1 MMRWPMPCSAAFM
14 PLPSRRIRPKNLL
27 CCPARN
33 LSMTLKKTR
42 LWVVLAAF
50 AAAPAFAQNIA
61 VVNGTP
67 IPKSRADA
75 LIEQLVHQGQQDT
88 PQLQQAVREE
98 LVNREILMQ
107 EAIREGIPNKP
118 DVKAQ
123 IAVAQQTVV
132 LRALIE
138 NFVKNNQPSDAEV
151 KARYDQL
158 TKDAGGNEYH
168 LHHILVDNE
177 QQAKDLIAKIKA
189 GASFEDLAK
198 QYSKDPGSA
207 KNGGDL
213 DWSDPKAYV
222 PEFATAATHLQK
234 GQMTDTPV
242 HTQFGWHIIRLDDVR
257 DVTPPPLDSVK
268 PQIVQ
273 QMQQEKLQAFEEN
286 LRKNAKI
293 Q

>member
-1 MMRWPMPCSAAFM
+1 
-14 PLPSRRIRPKNLL
+14 
-27 CCPARN
+27 
-33 LSMTLKKTR
+33 MTLKKTR
-42 LWVVLAAF
+42 LWVLLAAF

-75 LIEQLVHQGQQDT
+75 LIDQLVHQGQQNT
-88 PQLQQAVREE
+88 PQLQMAVREE
-98 LVNREILMQ
+98 LVNREVLMQ
-107 EAIREGIPNKP
+107 EALRRGLQNRP
-118 DVKAQ
+118 DIKAQ
-123 IAVAQQTVV
+123 VAVAQQTVV

-138 NFVKNNQPSDAEV
+138 DFVKKNAPTDTEV
-151 KARYDQL
+151 TARYNAL
-158 TKDAGGNEYH
+158 IKDAGGKEYH

-177 QQAKDLIAKIKA
+177 QQAKDLIAKIKG
-189 GASFEDLAK
+189 GASFEELAK
-198 QYSKDPGSA
+198 QYSKDPGSG

-222 PEFATAATHLQK
+222 PEFADAATHLQK
-234 GQMTDTPV
+234 GQMSDTPV
-242 HTQFGWHIIRLDDVR
+242 HTQFGWHIIRVDDVR
-257 DVTPPPLDSVK
+257 SITPPPLEQVR

-273 QMQQEKLQAFEEN
+273 QIQQEKLQAFEEG

>member
-1 MMRWPMPCSAAFM
+1 
-14 PLPSRRIRPKNLL
+14 
-27 CCPARN
+27 
-33 LSMTLKKTR
+33 MTLKKTR
-42 LWVVLAAF
+42 LWVLLAAC

-67 IPKSRADA
+67 IPKARADA
-75 LIEQLVHQGQQDT
+75 LIDQLVHQGQQNT
-88 PQLQQAVREE
+88 PQLQMAVREE

-107 EAIREGIPNKP
+107 EALRRGLPNRP
-118 DVKAQ
+118 DIKAQ

-132 LRALIE
+132 LRSLIE
-138 NFVKNNQPSDAEV
+138 DFVKKNAPTDAEIT
-151 KARYDQL
+151 ARYNAL
-158 TKDAGGNEYH
+158 VKDAGGKEYH

-177 QQAKDLIAKIKA
+177 QQAKDLIAKIKG

-198 QYSKDPGSA
+198 QFSKDPGSG

-222 PEFATAATHLQK
+222 PEFADAATHLQK
-234 GQMTDTPV
+234 GQMSDTPV
-242 HTQFGWHIIRLDDVR
+242 HTQFGWHIIRVDDVR
-257 DVTPPPLDSVK
+257 SITPPPLEQVR
-268 PQIVQ
+268 PQIAQ
-273 QMQQEKLQAFEEN
+273 QIQQEKLQAFEEG

>member
-1 MMRWPMPCSAAFM
+1 
-14 PLPSRRIRPKNLL
+14 
-27 CCPARN
+27 
-33 LSMTLKKTR
+33 MTLKNTR
-42 LWVVLAAF
+42 YWVLLAAC

-75 LIEQLVHQGQQDT
+75 LVQQLVAQGQQDS
-88 PQLQQAVREE
+88 PHLEQAVREE
-98 LVNREILMQ
+98 LINREILMQ
-107 EAIREGIPNKP
+107 EAARRGLPSRP

-123 IAVAQQTVV
+123 VAVAQQTVV

-138 NFVKNNQPSDAEV
+138 DFVKNNQPSDAEV
-151 KARYDQL
+151 KAKYDEL
-158 TKDAGGNEYH
+158 VKEAGGKEYH
-168 LHHILVDNE
+168 LHHILVESE
-177 QQAKDLIAKIKA
+177 QQAKDLIAKIKG

-222 PEFATAATHLQK
+222 PEFATAAEKLQK

-242 HTQFGWHIIRLDDVR
+242 HTQFGWHIIRVDDVR
-257 DVTPPPLDSVK
+257 ETPPPPLEQVK

>member
-1 MMRWPMPCSAAFM
+1 
-14 PLPSRRIRPKNLL
+14 
-27 CCPARN
+27 
-33 LSMTLKKTR
+33 MTLKKTR
-42 LWVVLAAF
+42 LWVLLAAF

-67 IPKSRADA
+67 IPKARADA
-75 LIEQLVHQGQQDT
+75 LIDQLVHQGQQNT
-88 PQLQQAVREE
+88 PQLQMAVREE

-107 EAIREGIPNKP
+107 EALRRGLPNRP
-118 DVKAQ
+118 DIKAQ

-138 NFVKNNQPSDAEV
+138 DFVKKNTPSDAEV
-151 KARYDQL
+151 TARYNAL
-158 TKDAGGNEYH
+158 IKDAGGKEYH

-177 QQAKDLIAKIKA
+177 QQAKDLIAKIKG

-198 QYSKDPGSA
+198 QYSKDPGSG

-222 PEFATAATHLQK
+222 PEFADAATHLQK
-234 GQMTDTPV
+234 GQMSETPV
-242 HTQFGWHIIRLDDVR
+242 HTQFGWNIIRVDDVR
-257 DVTPPPLDSVK
+257 SITPPPLEQVR

-273 QMQQEKLQAFEEN
+273 QIQQEKLQAFEEG

>member
-1 MMRWPMPCSAAFM
+1 
-14 PLPSRRIRPKNLL
+14 
-27 CCPARN
+27 
-33 LSMTLKKTR
+33 MTLKKTR
-42 LWVVLAAF
+42 LWVLLAAF

-67 IPKSRADA
+67 IPKARADA
-75 LIEQLVHQGQQDT
+75 LIDQLVHQGQQNT
-88 PQLQQAVREE
+88 PQLQTAVREE

-107 EAIREGIPNKP
+107 EALRRGLPNRP
-118 DVKAQ
+118 DIKAQ

-138 NFVKNNQPSDAEV
+138 DFVKKNTPSDAEV
-151 KARYDQL
+151 TARYNAL
-158 TKDAGGNEYH
+158 IKDAGGKEYH

-177 QQAKDLIAKIKA
+177 QQAKDLIAKIKG

-198 QYSKDPGSA
+198 QYSKDPGSG

-222 PEFATAATHLQK
+222 PEFADAATHLQK
-234 GQMTDTPV
+234 GQMSETPV
-242 HTQFGWHIIRLDDVR
+242 HTQFGWHIIRVDDVR
-257 DVTPPPLDSVK
+257 SITPPPLEQVR

-273 QMQQEKLQAFEEN
+273 QIQQEKLQAFEEG

>member
-1 MMRWPMPCSAAFM
+1 
-14 PLPSRRIRPKNLL
+14 
-27 CCPARN
+27 
-33 LSMTLKKTR
+33 MTLKKTR
-42 LWVVLAAF
+42 LWVLLAAF

-67 IPKSRADA
+67 IPKARADA
-75 LIEQLVHQGQQDT
+75 LIDQLVHQGQQNT
-88 PQLQQAVREE
+88 PQLQTAVREE

-107 EAIREGIPNKP
+107 EALRRGLPNRP
-118 DVKAQ
+118 DIKAQ

-138 NFVKNNQPSDAEV
+138 DFVKNNQPTDAEV
-151 KARYDQL
+151 TARYNAL
-158 TKDAGGNEYH
+158 IKDAGGKEYH

-177 QQAKDLIAKIKA
+177 QQAKDLIAKIKG

-198 QYSKDPGSA
+198 QYSKDPGSG

-222 PEFATAATHLQK
+222 PEFADAATHLQK

-242 HTQFGWHIIRLDDVR
+242 HTQFGWHIIRVDDVR
-257 DVTPPPLDSVK
+257 SITPPPLEQVR

-273 QMQQEKLQAFEEN
+273 QIQQEKLQAFEEG

>member
-1 MMRWPMPCSAAFM
+1 
-14 PLPSRRIRPKNLL
+14 
-27 CCPARN
+27 
-33 LSMTLKKTR
+33 MTLKKTR
-42 LWVVLAAF
+42 LWVLLAAF

-75 LIEQLVHQGQQDT
+75 LIQQLVHQGQQDT

-107 EAIREGIPNKP
+107 EALRRGLPNRP
-118 DVKAQ
+118 DIKAQ

-132 LRALIE
+132 LRGLIE
-138 NFVKNNQPSDAEV
+138 DFVKNNQPTDAEV
-151 KARYDQL
+151 TARYNAL
-158 TKDAGGNEYH
+158 VKEAGGKEYH

-198 QYSKDPGSA
+198 QYSKDPGSG

-222 PEFATAATHLQK
+222 PEFADAAAHLQK

-242 HTQFGWHIIRLDDVR
+242 RTQFGWHIIRVDDIR
-257 DVTPPPLDSVK
+257 AVTPPPLEQVRA
-268 PQIVQ
+268 QIVQ
-273 QMQQEKLQAFEEN
+273 QIQQEKLQAFEEN

>member
-1 MMRWPMPCSAAFM
+1 
-14 PLPSRRIRPKNLL
+14 
-27 CCPARN
+27 
-33 LSMTLKKTR
+33 MTLKKTR
-42 LWVVLAAF
+42 LWVLLAAF

-107 EAIREGIPNKP
+107 EAIRRGLPTRP

-138 NFVKNNQPSDAEV
+138 DFVKNNQPTDAEIT
-151 KARYDQL
+151 ARYNAL
-158 TKDAGGNEYH
+158 VKDAGGKEYH

-198 QYSKDPGSA
+198 QYSKDPGSG

-222 PEFATAATHLQK
+222 PEFAEAATHLQK

-242 HTQFGWHIIRLDDVR
+242 HTQFGWHIIRVDDIR
-257 DVTPPPLDSVK
+257 AVTPPPLEQVRA
-268 PQIVQ
+268 QIVQ
-273 QMQQEKLQAFEEN
+273 QIQQEKLQAFEEN

>member
-1 MMRWPMPCSAAFM
+1 
-14 PLPSRRIRPKNLL
+14 
-27 CCPARN
+27 
-33 LSMTLKKTR
+33 MTLKKTR
-42 LWVVLAAF
+42 LWVLLAAF

-107 EAIREGIPNKP
+107 EAIRRGLPNRP

-138 NFVKNNQPSDAEV
+138 DFVKNNQPTDAEV
-151 KARYDQL
+151 TARYNAL
-158 TKDAGGNEYH
+158 VKDAGGKEYH

-198 QYSKDPGSA
+198 QYSKDPGSG

-222 PEFATAATHLQK
+222 PEFADAATHLQK

-242 HTQFGWHIIRLDDVR
+242 HTQFGWHIIRVDDVR
-257 DVTPPPLDSVK
+257 AVTPPPLEQVRA
-268 PQIVQ
+268 QIVQ
-273 QMQQEKLQAFEEN
+273 QIQQEKLQAFEEN

>member
-1 MMRWPMPCSAAFM
+1 
-14 PLPSRRIRPKNLL
+14 
-27 CCPARN
+27 
-33 LSMTLKKTR
+33 MTLKNTR
-42 LWVVLAAF
+42 YWVFLAAF

-75 LIEQLVHQGQQDT
+75 LVAQLVQQGQQDS
-88 PQLQQAVREE
+88 PKLQQAVREE

-107 EAIREGIPNKP
+107 EAIREGIPSKP

-123 IAVAQQTVV
+123 VAVAQQTVV

-138 NFVKNNQPSDAEV
+138 NFVKQNQPTDAEV
-151 KARYDQL
+151 KAKYDELVKQI
-158 TKDAGGNEYH
+158 GGKEYH

-198 QYSKDPGSA
+198 QFSKDPGSG

-222 PEFATAATHLQK
+222 PEFAAAAEKLQK
-234 GQMTDTPV
+234 GQMTDAPV
-242 HTQFGWHIIRLDDVR
+242 HTQFGWHIIRVDDVR
-257 DVTPPPLDSVK
+257 QTPPPPFEQVK
-268 PQIVQ
+268 AQIAQ
-273 QMQQEKLQAFEEN
+273 QMQQEKLQAFEED
-286 LRKNAKI
+286 LRSKAKV

>member
-1 MMRWPMPCSAAFM
+1 
-14 PLPSRRIRPKNLL
+14 
-27 CCPARN
+27 
-33 LSMTLKKTR
+33 MTLKKTH
-42 LWVVLAAF
+42 LWVLLAAC

-67 IPKSRADA
+67 IPKARADA
-75 LIEQLVHQGQQDT
+75 LVEQLVHQGQQDS
-88 PQLQQAVREE
+88 PQLQMAVREE

-138 NFVKNNQPSDAEV
+138 NFVKNNQPTDAEV

-222 PEFATAATHLQK
+222 PEFADAATHLQK

-242 HTQFGWHIIRLDDVR
+242 HTQFGWHIIRVDDIR
-257 DVTPPPLDSVK
+257 PITPPPLEQVRA
-268 PQIVQ
+268 QIVQ
-273 QMQQEKLQAFEEN
+273 QIQQEKLQAFEEN
-286 LRKNAKI
+286 LRKQAKI

>member
-1 MMRWPMPCSAAFM
+1 
-14 PLPSRRIRPKNLL
+14 
-27 CCPARN
+27 
-33 LSMTLKKTR
+33 MTLKKTH
-42 LWVVLAAF
+42 LWVLLAAF

-67 IPKSRADA
+67 IPKARADA
-75 LIEQLVHQGQQDT
+75 LIEQLVHQGQQNT
-88 PQLQQAVREE
+88 PQLQTAVREE

-107 EAIREGIPNKP
+107 EALRRGLPNRP
-118 DVKAQ
+118 DIKAQ

-138 NFVKNNQPSDAEV
+138 DFVKNNTPSDAEV
-151 KARYDQL
+151 TARYNAL
-158 TKDAGGNEYH
+158 IKDAGGKEYH

-177 QQAKDLIAKIKA
+177 QQAKDLIAKIKG

-198 QYSKDPGSA
+198 QYSKDPGSG

-222 PEFATAATHLQK
+222 PEFADAATHLQK

-242 HTQFGWHIIRLDDVR
+242 HTQFGWHIIRLDDTR
-257 DVTPPPLDSVK
+257 AITPPPLEQVR

-273 QMQQEKLQAFEEN
+273 QIQQEKLQAFEEG

>member
-1 MMRWPMPCSAAFM
+1 
-14 PLPSRRIRPKNLL
+14 
-27 CCPARN
+27 
-33 LSMTLKKTR
+33 MTLKKTH
-42 LWVVLAAF
+42 LWVLLAAC

-67 IPKSRADA
+67 IPKARADA
-75 LIEQLVHQGQQDT
+75 LVEQLVHQGQQDS
-88 PQLQQAVREE
+88 PQLQMAVREE

-138 NFVKNNQPSDAEV
+138 NFVKNNQPTDAEV

-222 PEFATAATHLQK
+222 PEFADAATHLQK

-242 HTQFGWHIIRLDDVR
+242 HTQFGWHIIRVDDIR
-257 DVTPPPLDSVK
+257 PVTPPPLEQVRA
-268 PQIVQ
+268 QIVQ
-273 QMQQEKLQAFEEN
+273 QIQQEKLQAFEEN
-286 LRKNAKI
+286 LRKQAKI

>member
-1 MMRWPMPCSAAFM
+1 
-14 PLPSRRIRPKNLL
+14 
-27 CCPARN
+27 
-33 LSMTLKKTR
+33 MTLKKTR
-42 LWVVLAAF
+42 LWVLLAAF

-75 LIEQLVHQGQQDT
+75 LIQQLVHQGQQDT

-107 EAIREGIPNKP
+107 EALRRGLPNRP

-138 NFVKNNQPSDAEV
+138 DFVKNNQPTDAEIT
-151 KARYDQL
+151 ARYNAL
-158 TKDAGGNEYH
+158 VKDAGGKEYH

-177 QQAKDLIAKIKA
+177 QQAKELIAKIKA
-189 GASFEDLAK
+189 GASFEALAK
-198 QYSKDPGSA
+198 QYSKDPGSG

-222 PEFATAATHLQK
+222 PEFADAATHLQK

-242 HTQFGWHIIRLDDVR
+242 HTQFGWHIIRVDDIR
-257 DVTPPPLDSVK
+257 AVTPPPLEQVRT
-268 PQIVQ
+268 QIVQ
-273 QMQQEKLQAFEEN
+273 QIQQEKLQAFEEN

>member
-1 MMRWPMPCSAAFM
+1 
-14 PLPSRRIRPKNLL
+14 
-27 CCPARN
+27 
-33 LSMTLKKTR
+33 MTLKKTR
-42 LWVVLAAF
+42 LWVLLAAF

-67 IPKSRADA
+67 IPKARADA
-75 LIEQLVHQGQQDT
+75 LIEQLVHQGQQNSS
-88 PQLQQAVREE
+88 QLQMAVREE

-107 EAIREGIPNKP
+107 EALRRGLQNRP
-118 DVKAQ
+118 DIKAQ

-138 NFVKNNQPSDAEV
+138 DFVKKNTPSDAEV
-151 KARYDQL
+151 TARYNAL
-158 TKDAGGNEYH
+158 IKDAGGKEYH

-177 QQAKDLIAKIKA
+177 QQAKDLIAKIKG
-189 GASFEDLAK
+189 GASFEELAK
-198 QYSKDPGSA
+198 QFSKDPGSG

-222 PEFATAATHLQK
+222 PEFANAATHLQK
-234 GQMTDTPV
+234 GQMSDEPV
-242 HTQFGWHIIRLDDVR
+242 HTQFGWHIIRVDDVR
-257 DVTPPPLDSVK
+257 NITPPPLEQVRA
-268 PQIVQ
+268 QIVQ
-273 QMQQEKLQAFEEN
+273 QIQQEKLQAFEEG

>member
-1 MMRWPMPCSAAFM
+1 
-14 PLPSRRIRPKNLL
+14 
-27 CCPARN
+27 
-33 LSMTLKKTR
+33 MTLKKTR
-42 LWVVLAAF
+42 LWVLLAAF

-67 IPKSRADA
+67 IPKARADA
-75 LIEQLVHQGQQDT
+75 LIAQLVHQGQQNT
-88 PQLQQAVREE
+88 PQLQMAVREE

-107 EAIREGIPNKP
+107 EALRRGLPNRP
-118 DVKAQ
+118 DIKAQ

-138 NFVKNNQPSDAEV
+138 DFVKNNAPTDAEV
-151 KARYDQL
+151 TARYNAL
-158 TKDAGGNEYH
+158 IKDAGGKEYH

-198 QYSKDPGSA
+198 QYSKDPGSG

-222 PEFATAATHLQK
+222 PEFADAATHLQK
-234 GQMTDTPV
+234 GQMTDAPV
-242 HTQFGWHIIRLDDVR
+242 HTQFGWHIIRVDDVR
-257 DVTPPPLDSVK
+257 DITPPPLEQVR

-273 QMQQEKLQAFEEN
+273 QIQQEKLQAFEEG

>member
-1 MMRWPMPCSAAFM
+1 
-14 PLPSRRIRPKNLL
+14 
-27 CCPARN
+27 
-33 LSMTLKKTR
+33 MTLKKTR
-42 LWVVLAAF
+42 LWVLLAAF

-75 LIEQLVHQGQQDT
+75 LIQQLVHQGQQDT

-107 EAIREGIPNKP
+107 EAIRRGLPNQP

-123 IAVAQQTVV
+123 IAVATQTVV

-138 NFVKNNQPSDAEV
+138 DFVKNNQPTDAEIN
-151 KARYDQL
+151 ARYNAL
-158 TKDAGGNEYH
+158 VKDAGGKEYH

-198 QYSKDPGSA
+198 QYSKDPGSG

-222 PEFATAATHLQK
+222 PEFADAATHLQK

-242 HTQFGWHIIRLDDVR
+242 HTQFGWHIIRVDDVR
-257 DVTPPPLDSVK
+257 AITPPPLEQVRA
-268 PQIVQ
+268 QIVQ
-273 QMQQEKLQAFEEN
+273 QIQQEKLQAFEEN

>member
-1 MMRWPMPCSAAFM
+1 
-14 PLPSRRIRPKNLL
+14 
-27 CCPARN
+27 
-33 LSMTLKKTR
+33 MTLKKTR
-42 LWVVLAAF
+42 YWVLLAAC

-75 LIEQLVHQGQQDT
+75 LIQQLVQQGQQDS
-88 PQLQQAVREE
+88 PKLQQAVREE

-107 EAIREGIPNKP
+107 EAVREGIPSKP

-123 IAVAQQTVV
+123 VAVAQQTVV

-138 NFVKNNQPSDAEV
+138 NYLKQNQPSDAEV
-151 KARYDQL
+151 KAKYDELVKQI
-158 TKDAGGNEYH
+158 GGKEYH

-177 QQAKDLIAKIKA
+177 QQAKDLIAKIKG

-198 QYSKDPGSA
+198 QYSKDPGSG

-222 PEFATAATHLQK
+222 PEFADAAQKLQK

-242 HTQFGWHIIRLDDVR
+242 HTQFGWHIIRVDDVR
-257 DVTPPPLDSVK
+257 ETPPPPFEQVK
-268 PQIVQ
+268 KQILQ
-273 QMQQEKLQAFEEN
+273 QMQQEKLQAFEED
-286 LRKNAKI
+286 LRSKAKI

>member
-1 MMRWPMPCSAAFM
+1 
-14 PLPSRRIRPKNLL
+14 
-27 CCPARN
+27 
-33 LSMTLKKTR
+33 MTLKKTR
-42 LWVVLAAF
+42 VWVLLAAF

-67 IPKSRADA
+67 IPTSRADA
-75 LIEQLVHQGQQDT
+75 LVKQLVAQGQQDS

-98 LVNREILMQ
+98 LINREILMQ
-107 EAIREGIPNKP
+107 EAAREGIPMRP

-138 NFVKNNQPSDAEV
+138 DFVKKNTPTDAEI

-158 TKDAGGNEYH
+158 VKQNGGGKELH

-177 QQAKDLIAKIKA
+177 AQAKDLIAKIKG

-198 QYSKDPGSA
+198 QYSKDPGSG

-213 DWSDPKAYV
+213 DWSSPSAYV
-222 PEFATAATHLQK
+222 PEFGAAAEKLKK
-234 GQMTDTPV
+234 GEVTPEPV
-242 HTQFGWHIIRLDDVR
+242 KTQFGYHVIRMDDSR
-257 DVTPPPLDSVK
+257 DVAPPPLDQVK
-268 PQIVQ
+268 AQISQ
-273 QMQQEKLQAFEEN
+273 QIQQEKLQAFEEG
-286 LRKNAKI
+286 LRSKAVIK
-293 Q
+293 

>member
-1 MMRWPMPCSAAFM
+1 
-14 PLPSRRIRPKNLL
+14 
-27 CCPARN
+27 
-33 LSMTLKKTR
+33 MTLKNTR
-42 LWVVLAAF
+42 YWVLLAAF

-75 LIEQLVHQGQQDT
+75 LVAQLVQQGQQDS
-88 PQLQQAVREE
+88 PKLQQAVREE

-107 EAIREGIPNKP
+107 EAIREGIPSKP

-123 IAVAQQTVV
+123 VAVAQQTVV

-138 NFVKNNQPSDAEV
+138 NYLKKNQPTDAEV
-151 KARYDQL
+151 KAKYDELVKQI
-158 TKDAGGNEYH
+158 GGKEYH
-168 LHHILVDNE
+168 LHHILVENE
-177 QQAKDLIAKIKA
+177 QQAKDLIAKIKG

-198 QYSKDPGSA
+198 QFSKDPGSG

-222 PEFATAATHLQK
+222 PEFAAAAEKLQK
-234 GQMTDTPV
+234 GQMTDEPV
-242 HTQFGWHIIRLDDVR
+242 HTQFGWHIIRVDDVR
-257 DVTPPPLDSVK
+257 QTPPPPFEQVK
-268 PQIVQ
+268 AQIAQ
-273 QMQQEKLQAFEEN
+273 QMQQEKLQAFEED
-286 LRKNAKI
+286 LRSKAKV

>member
-1 MMRWPMPCSAAFM
+1 
-14 PLPSRRIRPKNLL
+14 
-27 CCPARN
+27 
-33 LSMTLKKTR
+33 MTLKKTR
-42 LWVVLAAF
+42 LWVLLAAF
-50 AAAPAFAQNIA
+50 AAVPAFAQNIA

-67 IPKSRADA
+67 IPKARADA
-75 LIEQLVHQGQQDT
+75 LVDQLVRQGQQDS
-88 PQLQQAVREE
+88 PQLQMAVREE

-107 EAIREGIPNKP
+107 EAIRQGIPNLP

-138 NFVKNNQPSDAEV
+138 NFVKNNQPSDADV

-158 TKDAGGNEYH
+158 AKDAGGNEYH

-198 QYSKDPGSA
+198 QFSKDPGSA

-213 DWSDPKAYV
+213 DWSNPKAFV
-222 PEFATAATHLQK
+222 PEFADAASHLQK

-242 HTQFGWHIIRLDDVR
+242 RTQFGWHIIRVDDIR
-257 DVTPPPLDSVK
+257 PVTPPPLEQVRA
-268 PQIVQ
+268 QIVQ

-286 LRKNAKI
+286 LRKHAKI

>member
-1 MMRWPMPCSAAFM
+1 
-14 PLPSRRIRPKNLL
+14 
-27 CCPARN
+27 
-33 LSMTLKKTR
+33 MTLKKTR
-42 LWVVLAAF
+42 SWVLLAAF
-50 AAAPAFAQNIA
+50 
-61 VVNGTP
+61 
-67 IPKSRADA
+67 
-75 LIEQLVHQGQQDT
+75 
-88 PQLQQAVREE
+88 
-98 LVNREILMQ
+98 REILMQ
-107 EAIREGIPNKP
+107 EAARRGIPTHP

-138 NFVKNNQPSDAEV
+138 DFVKNNTPTDAEV
-151 KARYDQL
+151 KARYDDL
-158 TKDAGGNEYH
+158 VKGAGGQELH

-198 QYSKDPGSA
+198 QYSKDPGSG

-222 PEFATAATHLQK
+222 PEFADAAAKLQK

-242 HTQFGWHIIRLDDVR
+242 HTQFGWHIIRLDDTR
-257 DVTPPPLDSVK
+257 AITPPPLEQVK
-268 PQIVQ
+268 AQIVQ
-273 QMQQEKLQAFEEN
+273 QMQQEKLQAFEEG

-293 Q
+293 R

>member
-1 MMRWPMPCSAAFM
+1 
-14 PLPSRRIRPKNLL
+14 
-27 CCPARN
+27 
-33 LSMTLKKTR
+33 MTLKNTR
-42 LWVVLAAF
+42 YWVSLAAF

-75 LIEQLVHQGQQDT
+75 LVAQLVQQGQQDS
-88 PQLQQAVREE
+88 PKLQQAVREE

-107 EAIREGIPNKP
+107 EAIREGIPSKP
-118 DVKAQ
+118 EVKAQ
-123 IAVAQQTVV
+123 VAVAQQTVV

-138 NFVKNNQPSDAEV
+138 SYVKKNQPTDAEV
-151 KARYDQL
+151 KAKYDELVKQI
-158 TKDAGGNEYH
+158 GGKEYH
-168 LHHILVDNE
+168 LHHILVENE
-177 QQAKDLIAKIKA
+177 QQAKDLIAKIKG

-198 QYSKDPGSA
+198 QFSKDPGSG

-222 PEFATAATHLQK
+222 PEFAAAAEKLQK
-234 GQMTDTPV
+234 GQMTDEPV
-242 HTQFGWHIIRLDDVR
+242 HTQFGWHIIRVDDVR
-257 DVTPPPLDSVK
+257 QTPPPPFEQVK
-268 PQIVQ
+268 AQIAQ

-286 LRKNAKI
+286 LRAKAKV

>member
-1 MMRWPMPCSAAFM
+1 
-14 PLPSRRIRPKNLL
+14 
-27 CCPARN
+27 
-33 LSMTLKKTR
+33 MTLKKTH
-42 LWVVLAAF
+42 LWVLLAAF

-67 IPKSRADA
+67 IPKARADA
-75 LIEQLVHQGQQDT
+75 LIDQLVHQGQQDT
-88 PQLQQAVREE
+88 PQLQMAVREE

-107 EAIREGIPNKP
+107 EALRRGLPNRP
-118 DVKAQ
+118 DIKAQ

-138 NFVKNNQPSDAEV
+138 DFVKNNTPTDAEV
-151 KARYDQL
+151 TARYNAL
-158 TKDAGGNEYH
+158 IKDAGGKEYH

-198 QYSKDPGSA
+198 QYSKDPGSG

-222 PEFATAATHLQK
+222 PEFADAATHLQK

-242 HTQFGWHIIRLDDVR
+242 HTQFGWHIIRVDDVR
-257 DVTPPPLDSVK
+257 NITPPPLEQVR

-273 QMQQEKLQAFEEN
+273 QIQQEKLQAFEEG

>member
-1 MMRWPMPCSAAFM
+1 
-14 PLPSRRIRPKNLL
+14 
-27 CCPARN
+27 
-33 LSMTLKKTR
+33 MTLKKTHI
-42 LWVVLAAF
+42 WVLLAAF

-67 IPKSRADA
+67 IPKARADA
-75 LIEQLVHQGQQDT
+75 LIDQLVHQGQQDT
-88 PQLQQAVREE
+88 PQLQMAVREE

-107 EAIREGIPNKP
+107 EALRRGLPNRP
-118 DVKAQ
+118 DIKAQ

-138 NFVKNNQPSDAEV
+138 DFVKNNTPTDAEV
-151 KARYDQL
+151 TARYNAL
-158 TKDAGGNEYH
+158 IKDAGGKEYH

-198 QYSKDPGSA
+198 QYSKDPGSG

-222 PEFATAATHLQK
+222 PEFADAATHLQK

-242 HTQFGWHIIRLDDVR
+242 HTQFGWHIIRVDDVR
-257 DVTPPPLDSVK
+257 DITPPPLEQVR

-273 QMQQEKLQAFEEN
+273 QIQQEKLQAFEEG

>member
-1 MMRWPMPCSAAFM
+1 
-14 PLPSRRIRPKNLL
+14 
-27 CCPARN
+27 
-33 LSMTLKKTR
+33 MTLKKTR
-42 LWVVLAAF
+42 LWVLLAAF

-67 IPKSRADA
+67 IPKARADA
-75 LIEQLVHQGQQDT
+75 LVDQLVRQGQQDS
-88 PQLQQAVREE
+88 PQLQMAVREE

-107 EAIREGIPNKP
+107 EAIRQGIPNQP

-138 NFVKNNQPSDAEV
+138 NFVKNNQPSDADI

-158 TKDAGGNEYH
+158 TKEAGGNEYH

-177 QQAKDLIAKIKA
+177 QQAKDLIAKIKG

-213 DWSDPKAYV
+213 DWSNPKAFV
-222 PEFATAATHLQK
+222 PEFADAAMHLQK

-242 HTQFGWHIIRLDDVR
+242 HTQFGWHIIRVDDIRPVA
-257 DVTPPPLDSVK
+257 PPPLEQVRQ
-268 PQIVQ
+268 QIVQ
-273 QMQQEKLQAFEEN
+273 QIQQEKLQAFEEN

>member
-1 MMRWPMPCSAAFM
+1 
-14 PLPSRRIRPKNLL
+14 
-27 CCPARN
+27 
-33 LSMTLKKTR
+33 MTLKKTR
-42 LWVVLAAF
+42 LWVLLAAF

-67 IPKSRADA
+67 IPKARADA
-75 LIEQLVHQGQQDT
+75 LVDQLVHQGQQDT
-88 PQLQQAVREE
+88 PQLQMAVREE

-107 EAIREGIPNKP
+107 EALRRGLPNRP
-118 DVKAQ
+118 DIKAQ

-138 NFVKNNQPSDAEV
+138 DFVKNNTPNDAEIT
-151 KARYDQL
+151 ARYNAL
-158 TKDAGGNEYH
+158 IKDAGGKEYH

-198 QYSKDPGSA
+198 QYSKDPGSG

-222 PEFATAATHLQK
+222 PEFADAATHLQK

-242 HTQFGWHIIRLDDVR
+242 HTQFGWHIIRVDDVR
-257 DVTPPPLDSVK
+257 NITPPPLEQVR

-273 QMQQEKLQAFEEN
+273 QIQQEKLQAFEEG